1 MYWSPFSPKK
11 WWNWITVREV
21 YKKYHQFHISS
32 SLRSWGSDR
41 FLHPSSLPR
50 WNYLHLLNNDKKKH
64 TCFNSFTALSKVP
77 VVCFHQYYGTI
88 LIISTT
94 LNKFKKFGNTPVGS
108 SMNSCMASLFPAWL
122 PPLMTLNAG
131 TGRMTSLLPARSAM
145 CL

>member
-1 MYWSPFSPKK
+1 MYSSPFSQEK
-11 WWNWITVREV
+11 WWNWITARSV

-41 FLHPSSLPR
+41 FLHPSSLPH
-50 WNYLHLLNNDKKKH
+50 WNYLHLLNKDKIYTWSTHSQLYLKFLLYASINTLESYNKHYFEPVKKIWQH
-64 TCFNSFTALSKVP
+64 L
-77 VVCFHQYYGTI
+77 
-88 LIISTT
+88 
-94 LNKFKKFGNTPVGS
+94 PVGS
-108 SMNSCMASLFPAWL
+108 SINSCMASLFPAWL